1 MCQNES
7 KYNEEELL
15 AVPAENYRD
24 FETVHG
30 HDRKKYILRMSQFMS
45 KFGFRICHIN
55 RCFISPEC
63 LHSFK
68 RV

>member
-24 FETVHG
+24 FETIHE
-30 HDRKKYILRMSQFMS
+30 HDRKKNITNVTIYVQIWFPFMPYQQMLY
-45 KFGFRICHIN
+45 FTRV
-55 RCFISPEC
+55 SP
-63 LHSFK
+63 
-68 RV
+68 